1 MEYTCATCKAKAN
14 TLKLI
19 VESWMMIKG
28 KYYCST
34 CGLDKLKTMVKEND
48 QAK

>member
-34 CGLDKLKTMVKEND
+34 CGLDKMREIVKENG
-48 QAK
+48 